1 MTYFDTIIKNIQPIM
16 FVYACLVTFVVGI
29 VTDQAHALV
38 CLSACLSVAVIGD
51 KLIQKEMRK

>member
-1 MTYFDTIIKNIQPIM
+1 MVTLEYIAKNIQPIM

-29 VTDQAHALV
+29 VTDQAHALI

-51 KLIQKEMRK
+51 KFIQKEMRK